1 MQDIGVKYFSVA
13 FNRMNEVTADPTHR
27 LNSKPVASQVRC
39 RPFKKEFEGLKVLL
53 VREYRIFVVHT
64 K

>member
-39 RPFKKEFEGLKVLL
+39 RPFKKEHGLFL
-53 VREYRIFVVHT
+53 EA
-64 K
+64 